1 MGLAVEKTSFRS
13 LRLRLLQPLIIL
25 SAIAAITA
33 GLGVYWFEN
42 KALQSDLQQRGQL
55 LSTALIISAETSS
68 SLADFHRMVL
78 AISSEPSIESI
89 ILLDLNYQPIFTGD
103 SYDIHKHKGEL
114 KNLEP
119 LIKQAKAT
127 GLSIGAIDSQKD
139 YVYKVVSLINVSSL
153 PQENIFKPEASLL
166 LVNLHTEEAVTE
178 ALTNAA
184 FLTALFFCIGLIAFS
199 VIYYLINKLVLNPS
213 QRIVSVMQSQSFK
226 KNESTGF
233 KPEHELGL
241 IGQTFDLLAEKLNA
255 RKQALEQALIKAQD
269 ANTAKSQFLASMS
282 HEIRTPMNG
291 VIGMLHL
298 LKEEPLNEKQTK
310 YVTLAKS
317 SADSLLSL
325 INDILDVS
333 KIEAG
338 KLDIEIIDFD
348 IRSLFSELVS
358 SMTHRIKSQ
367 DLKLILEIN
376 NLTEQFVRGDPH
388 RLKQILTN
396 LLGNALK
403 FTQQG
408 EITIHAALVSS
419 LNNNEEDKDLLLQ
432 CVVSD
437 TGIGIPNDKVDQLFN
452 SFTQADSS
460 TTREYGGTGLGLSIA
475 KQLCQLMGGNIKVSS
490 QLGQGSQF
498 SFEIQLS
505 HSDSQ
510 VALQALHH
518 NIESS
523 NIELQRYKHQ
533 KILLVEDNAINQ
545 LVALGILENFEIKAD
560 IAGDGK
566 EAIDILLQTSERYYS
581 LILMDCQMPVMD
593 GFHATRNIRKG
604 DAGDSYRNIPII
616 ALTANAMQ
624 GDREQCIQAGMSDYL
639 TKPIDGKLLAACLS
653 NWLTTIDP
661 VAEIEELIKSDSA
674 FHQDEIKI
682 WDRSALM
689 QRLGNQEQ
697 IMIKILQ
704 CFLQDTP
711 ELINKFEGYIK
722 SKENAG
728 LAEIA
733 HTLKGVTAN
742 ISASELHELSEKIEN
757 LIQQD
762 LWDDVAVTWPE
773 LKISYQ
779 RLCNKIKNDMP
790 I

>member
-1 MGLAVEKTSFRS
+1 LGLAVKKTTFRS

-25 SAIAAITA
+25 SAIAAISA
-33 GLGVYWFEN
+33 GFGVYWFEN

-89 ILLDLNYQPIFTGD
+89 LVLDLNYQPIFTGD
-103 SYDIHKHKGEL
+103 SYDVHKHKGEL

-166 LVNLHTEEAVTE
+166 LVNLHTEQAVTE
-178 ALTNAA
+178 ALTDAA
-184 FLTALFFCIGLIAFS
+184 LLTALFLCIGLIAFS
-199 VIYYLINKLVLNPS
+199 VTYYLVNKLVLNPS

-226 KNESTGF
+226 KIESTGF

-241 IGQTFDLLAEKLNA
+241 IGQTFDLLAEKLNT
-255 RKQALEQALIKAQD
+255 REQALKQALIKAQD

-338 KLDIEIIDFD
+338 KLETETIDFD
-348 IRSLFSELVS
+348 IHSLFSELVS
-358 SMTHRIKSQ
+358 SMTHRIKSNN
-367 DLKLILEIN
+367 LKLILEMN
-376 NLTEQFVRGDPH
+376 NLTEQFVRGDPL

-396 LLGNALK
+396 LLSNALK

-419 LNNNEEDKDLLLQ
+419 PSNDEHKDLLLQ
-432 CVVSD
+432 CMISD
-437 TGIGIPNDKVDQLFN
+437 TGIGIPSDKVDQLFN

-475 KQLCQLMGGNIKVSS
+475 KQLCQLMGGHIKVSS
-490 QLGQGSQF
+490 QFGQGSQF
-498 SFEIQLS
+498 SFSIQLLRC
-505 HSDSQ
+505 DSQ
-510 VALQALHH
+510 VALQANQHDV
-518 NIESS
+518 ESS
-523 NIELQRYKHQ
+523 HKELQRHKHQ

-545 LVALGILENFEIKAD
+545 LVALGILEKLGIKAD
-560 IAGDGK
+560 IANDGK
-566 EAIDILLQTSERYYS
+566 EAIDILLQASERYYS

-604 DAGDSYRNIPII
+604 DAGDSYRNIPIV

-624 GDREQCIQAGMSDYL
+624 GDREQCIQAGMNDYL
-639 TKPIDGKLLAACLS
+639 TKPIDGKLLVACLS
-653 NWLTTIDP
+653 NWLATVDP
-661 VAEIEELIKSDSA
+661 LTEIEELIKSDTTLC
-674 FHQDEIKI
+674 QDEIKI

-689 QRLGNQEQ
+689 QRLGHQEQ

-704 CFLQDTP
+704 SFLQDTP
-711 ELINKFEGYIK
+711 ELINKLEDYIN
-722 SKENAG
+722 SRETAG
-728 LAEIA
+728 LVEIT

-742 ISASELHELSEKIEN
+742 ISAAELHDLSEKIEN
-757 LIQQD
+757 LIQQG
-762 LWDDVAVTWPE
+762 LWDDVAITWPE

-779 RLCNKIKNDMP
+779 RLCNKIKNE
-790 I
+790 IQV